1 MKKMIY
7 LFILVFSLSTLVAC
21 SDDEGTPVFTEPTE
35 FVLNVPKYA
44 SGIYDLKNTATI
56 QLTCSQPDYGFTA
69 ATRYTVEIALDQ
81 AFEKNAT
88 LDTKYSTAKME
99 VDAQE
104 VAVAISNLLGVNED
118 EFPKAPIPLYVR
130 LTASALTD
138 NKSEIAGS
146 TITSNII
153 ELPQVL
159 PYYALPA
166 VTLPTNLY
174 LIGSVCDW
182 DWSKCYSM
190 IPVHSNEGMFWSMQY
205 LGADADGNKAA
216 FKLNTATS
224 WDNNQVGIQGVTIS
238 EASKKLVD
246 AGGEDNIEIGNPGWY
261 IVVVKVTLE
270 GRNYK
275 YAVDFYKPEVYLT
288 GDTSGGWDSFTEA
301 NMFTVPEGKGEF
313 VSPAFVAS
321 GEVRMCIKAYHLTH
335 RHQQADEER
344 KDIGVLGV
352 KGEGLAAH
360 RFPGHPD
367 GHRLPPHDT
376 EVQENGTENGDLLDH
391 FAVLMKLR
399 LSHRYLMPDTAVTM
413 ATSQHSR
420 MDTSTTTVMLSSV
433 PFQHSAVPKK

>member
-56 QLTCSQPDYGFTA
+56 QLTCS
-69 ATRYTVEIALDQ
+69 LDQ

-321 GEVRMCIKAYHLTH
+321 GEVRMCIKLADIDWWKSEFIILGGKIEYRGTGEDQERAMGNAGQKAYLNFI
-335 RHQQADEER
+335 DN
-344 KDIGVLGV
+344 
-352 KGEGLAAH
+352 KGAI
-360 RFPGHPD
+360 
-367 GHRLPPHDT
+367 
-376 EVQENGTENGDLLDH
+376 
-391 FAVLMKLR
+391 K
-399 LSHRYLMPDTAVTM
+399 
-413 ATSQHSR
+413 
-420 MDTSTTTVMLSSV
+420 
-433 PFQHSAVPKK
+433 

>member
-69 ATRYTVEIALDQ
+69 ATCYTVEIALDQ

-174 LIGSVCDW
+174 LIGSVCD
-182 DWSKCYSM
+182 C
-190 IPVHSNEGMFWSMQY
+190 
-205 LGADADGNKAA
+205 
-216 FKLNTATS
+216 
-224 WDNNQVGIQGVTIS
+224 
-238 EASKKLVD
+238 
-246 AGGEDNIEIGNPGWY
+246 
-261 IVVVKVTLE
+261 
-270 GRNYK
+270 
-275 YAVDFYKPEVYLT
+275 
-288 GDTSGGWDSFTEA
+288 
-301 NMFTVPEGKGEF
+301 
-313 VSPAFVAS
+313 
-321 GEVRMCIKAYHLTH
+321 
-335 RHQQADEER
+335 
-344 KDIGVLGV
+344 
-352 KGEGLAAH
+352 
-360 RFPGHPD
+360 
-367 GHRLPPHDT
+367 
-376 EVQENGTENGDLLDH
+376 
-391 FAVLMKLR
+391 
-399 LSHRYLMPDTAVTM
+399 
-413 ATSQHSR
+413 
-420 MDTSTTTVMLSSV
+420 
-433 PFQHSAVPKK
+433 

>member
-153 ELPQVL
+153 ELPQVSPL
-159 PYYALPA
+159 LCFAR
-166 VTLPTNLY
+166 
-174 LIGSVCDW
+174 S
-182 DWSKCYSM
+182 
-190 IPVHSNEGMFWSMQY
+190 
-205 LGADADGNKAA
+205 
-216 FKLNTATS
+216 
-224 WDNNQVGIQGVTIS
+224 
-238 EASKKLVD
+238 
-246 AGGEDNIEIGNPGWY
+246 
-261 IVVVKVTLE
+261 
-270 GRNYK
+270 
-275 YAVDFYKPEVYLT
+275 
-288 GDTSGGWDSFTEA
+288 DSA
-301 NMFTVPEGKGEF
+301 
-313 VSPAFVAS
+313 
-321 GEVRMCIKAYHLTH
+321 
-335 RHQQADEER
+335 HQS
-344 KDIGVLGV
+344 I
-352 KGEGLAAH
+352 
-360 RFPGHPD
+360 
-367 GHRLPPHDT
+367 
-376 EVQENGTENGDLLDH
+376 
-391 FAVLMKLR
+391 
-399 LSHRYLMPDTAVTM
+399 SHRQCVRLGLEQMLFHDSGSFQRRYVLVHAI
-413 ATSQHSR
+413 SGSR
-420 MDTSTTTVMLSSV
+420 CRRE
-433 PFQHSAVPKK
+433 

>member
-321 GEVRMCIKAYHLTH
+321 SEVRMCIKLADIDWWKSEFIILGGKIEYRGTGEDQERAMGNAGQKAYLNFI
-335 RHQQADEER
+335 DN
-344 KDIGVLGV
+344 
-352 KGEGLAAH
+352 KGAI
-360 RFPGHPD
+360 
-367 GHRLPPHDT
+367 
-376 EVQENGTENGDLLDH
+376 
-391 FAVLMKLR
+391 K
-399 LSHRYLMPDTAVTM
+399 
-413 ATSQHSR
+413 
-420 MDTSTTTVMLSSV
+420 
-433 PFQHSAVPKK
+433 

>member
-159 PYYALPA
+159 PLLCFAR
-166 VTLPTNLY
+166 
-174 LIGSVCDW
+174 S
-182 DWSKCYSM
+182 
-190 IPVHSNEGMFWSMQY
+190 
-205 LGADADGNKAA
+205 
-216 FKLNTATS
+216 
-224 WDNNQVGIQGVTIS
+224 
-238 EASKKLVD
+238 
-246 AGGEDNIEIGNPGWY
+246 
-261 IVVVKVTLE
+261 
-270 GRNYK
+270 
-275 YAVDFYKPEVYLT
+275 
-288 GDTSGGWDSFTEA
+288 DSA
-301 NMFTVPEGKGEF
+301 
-313 VSPAFVAS
+313 
-321 GEVRMCIKAYHLTH
+321 
-335 RHQQADEER
+335 HQS
-344 KDIGVLGV
+344 I
-352 KGEGLAAH
+352 
-360 RFPGHPD
+360 
-367 GHRLPPHDT
+367 
-376 EVQENGTENGDLLDH
+376 
-391 FAVLMKLR
+391 
-399 LSHRYLMPDTAVTM
+399 SHRQCVRLGLEQMLFHDSGSFQRRYVLVHAI
-413 ATSQHSR
+413 SGSR
-420 MDTSTTTVMLSSV
+420 CRRE
-433 PFQHSAVPKK
+433 

>member
-1 MKKMIY
+1 MIY

-238 EASKKLVD
+238 EASK
-246 AGGEDNIEIGNPGWY
+246 NW
-261 IVVVKVTLE
+261 
-270 GRNYK
+270 
-275 YAVDFYKPEVYLT
+275 
-288 GDTSGGWDSFTEA
+288 WMQEA
-301 NMFTVPEGKGEF
+301 KIT
-313 VSPAFVAS
+313 
-321 GEVRMCIKAYHLTH
+321 
-335 RHQQADEER
+335 
-344 KDIGVLGV
+344 
-352 KGEGLAAH
+352 
-360 RFPGHPD
+360 
-367 GHRLPPHDT
+367 
-376 EVQENGTENGDLLDH
+376 
-391 FAVLMKLR
+391 LR
-399 LSHRYLMPDTAVTM
+399 LVIRDGI
-413 ATSQHSR
+413 
-420 MDTSTTTVMLSSV
+420 
-433 PFQHSAVPKK
+433 